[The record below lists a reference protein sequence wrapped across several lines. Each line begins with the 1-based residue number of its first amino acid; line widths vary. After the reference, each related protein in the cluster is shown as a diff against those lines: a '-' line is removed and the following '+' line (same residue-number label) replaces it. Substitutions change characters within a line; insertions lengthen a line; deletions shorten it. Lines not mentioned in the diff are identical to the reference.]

1 MGRWHGGCKVM
12 LMVITCISLIPMDRV
27 EKHPRQSKRS
37 PGAKKSLPWGQRPR
51 GVSELA
57 GLGNVP
63 GNVLF
68 LGKGETGFADEN
80 DFR

>member
-27 EKHPRQSKRS
+27 EKHPRQSKWS
-37 PGAKKSLPWGQRPR
+37 SGAKSLPWGRRPC
-51 GVSELA
+51 GVLEPA
-57 GLGNVP
+57 GLGNVL